1 MPVIIKRYR
10 NRKLYNTQSKCYI
23 TLGEIEELVKEQE
36 KVKIID
42 NITGNDIT
50 AITLSQIIFELEKNR
65 AGFLPSNL
73 LLSLVQSGGK
83 RIEEIR
89 QNIFNSLNLI
99 HHFDVEIERRVNL
112 LIRNGELSQ
121 EVGTQLLGKLLS
133 VSYREEDIRENV
145 EGRIIEF
152 LRERQIPTK
161 NDIQTLINK
170 IETLSKRVERLN
182 VGGEHN
188 EESEIKT
195 QIIE

>member
-133 VSYREEDIRENV
+133 VSYKEEDIRENV

>member
-145 EGRIIEF
+145 EGRIIEL

-170 IETLSKRVERLN
+170 IETLSNRVERLN

-195 QIIE
+195 QIIK

>member
-23 TLGEIEELVKEQE
+23 TLGEIEELVKKQE
-36 KVKIID
+36 EVKIID

-50 AITLSQIIFELEKNR
+50 TITLSQIIFELEKNR

-182 VGGEHN
+182 VGGDHN

>member
-145 EGRIIEF
+145 EGKIIEF

>member
-161 NDIQTLINK
+161 NDYQTLINK